1 MIIKGN
7 EHRRHASFISKKLK
21 STVTTL
27 SSGQMVN
34 EDANGEIVICD
45 GTKRGFMCF
54 SDKTATKDNVTDHG
68 GIASY
73 AVGSLIVTIDTESFV
88 TGQTYGSG
96 VRLKSTNAG
105 KLTPMVEGTDSE
117 KLVCAE
123 AMGVESNGQLR
134 VRML

>member
-7 EHRRHASFISKKLK
+7 EHRRHASFINKKLK
-21 STVTTL
+21 AGVTV

-54 SDKTATKDNVTDHG
+54 SDKTATKDNVTDKG

-73 AVGSLIVTIDTESFV
+73 AVGTVIVTIDTESFV

-96 VRLKSTNAG
+96 IRLKSNGTG

-117 KLVCAE
+117 KLVCAT
-123 AMGVESNGQLR
+123 AMGLEAGGQLR